1 MSGEFYGID
10 VSSLE
15 SELAQI
21 RDRLES
27 LEVARHSFSAV
38 EGSRERNWQAGSGTS
53 GEGGADLLSL
63 GEAGKRKLVHSLLVD
78 IRRLT
83 PGAKISIKMFMKI
96 NGVERKLYPPNG
108 TSFTVGSDPDGLWV
122 INGTLAIHDP
132 LRIELE
138 SDNPGDNGKSISYT
152 AVVENM

>member
-10 VSSLE
+10 MSSLE

-21 RDRLES
+21 RDRLDS
-27 LEVARHSFSAV
+27 LELAHHSFSTV

-53 GEGGADLLSL
+53 GKSGADLLSL

-83 PGAKISIKMFMKI
+83 TGAKITIKMFMNI

-108 TSFTVGSDPDGLWV
+108 TSFTVGTAPDGLWV
-122 INGTLAIHDP
+122 INGTLAIHDV
-132 LRIELE
+132 LRVELE
-138 SDNPGDNGKSISYT
+138 SDNSGDNGKSISYT